1 MKTFSYLSFSLPVL
15 LSTES
20 LASKIVPGIYQ
31 AHIYCMK
38 KKKFKS
44 SASTEKHYTCYTLV
58 IESNA
63 DL

>member
-1 MKTFSYLSFSLPVL
+1 MKTFSYLSFPLPVL

-20 LASKIVPGIYQ
+20 VASKIVPGIYQ
-31 AHIYCMK
+31 AHIYCM